1 MRVLVVG
8 AGALG
13 GLVGAMLTRAGEDVT
28 LLETNAARAQ
38 QLNTDGLQIVRSGG
52 GESSTVPLRVV
63 TSVEGLEPFDLIF
76 IAVKTYQTEA
86 AVKACLPA
94 TRPDTRFLSMQ
105 NGVGSAELVAGMV
118 GPERVLC
125 GITYHSMQHAG
136 PGRIQVRVGIKPIQI
151 APFDGVV
158 TPAVEAIGA
167 MFRAAGLDTEVVEN
181 IDHAVWQKLLHNAS
195 INPVSAITGLTCR
208 EILGDEDLLAFIRDL
223 AAEIIAVLRARG
235 VPIVDEEDPFRPLLG
250 SLAAL
255 GNNRPTMWQDLARG
269 VRTEIDA
276 LNGAVVKEGARLG
289 LRAPHNAALVRLV
302 HSRERQ
308 KFLNRQ
314 EISRALGL
322 DAPSVS
328 KRAAAGGR
336 GTSGSAGSEPWD
348 RQDIPALESTG
359 MLREIIRAYYRD
371 VAAASADPD
380 RFVAVTSCL
389 APVEIVR
396 ALGIVPWFPE
406 NRAARIGARHESV
419 RYMASASAE
428 GFSPF
433 SSSAMRTDIGA
444 LLSEG
449 ALVATEGM
457 WGTPR
462 CDVAVYSTNS
472 GQELPHWFEFY
483 GAHFGVPV
491 VGLCQPPAVDRMGS
505 FEVHGA
511 AEQLLRLVEQV
522 ERATGLTL
530 FMNRLSETVAHTME
544 AARLWGDV
552 LELASTV
559 PAPLTFGDMLTHMTP
574 MVLLR
579 GTPEATA
586 YYRLLKQEVEDRVAS
601 GIAAVQGE
609 RHRFYWDGP
618 PVWSALRPITRIF
631 ADHGVSIVAATD
643 CETFTLPGLDALD
656 PIESVART
664 YAGVF
669 GNRSQRYQTDFL
681 ASSIERFGVD
691 AAVFHDSRTTPEG
704 SHVRYGLAVR
714 TERQTGVP
722 ALVIESDSHDDRLF
736 SADRMEQQLAEFLER
751 HELRAGRHGVREP
764 ALASGRQSWP

>member
-1 MRVLVVG
+1 MKVLVVG

-28 LLETNAARAQ
+28 LLEVNVARAH
-38 QLNTDGLQIVRSGG
+38 QLSMDGLQIARSGG
-52 GESSTVPLRVV
+52 GESITVPLRVV
-63 TSVEGLEPFDLIF
+63 TSVDGLEPFDLVF
-76 IAVKTYQTEA
+76 IAVKTYQTEDAVRA
-86 AVKACLPA
+86 ALPA
-94 TRPDTRFLSMQ
+94 ARADTLFLSMQ
-105 NGVGSAELVAGMV
+105 NGVGNAELVAGLV

-125 GITYHSMQHAG
+125 GITYHSVQHVG
-136 PGRIQVRVGIKPIQI
+136 PGRLQFRAGIKPIQI
-151 APFDGVV
+151 APIGGGV
-158 TPAVEAIGA
+158 TPAIDAIGQ
-167 MFRAAGLDTEVVEN
+167 MFRAAGLDTTVVAN

-223 AAEIIAVLRARG
+223 CAEIVAVMRARG

-276 LNGAVVKEGARLG
+276 LNGAVVTEAKRLG
-289 LRAPHNAALVRLV
+289 LRAPHNAALVRFV

-314 EISRALGL
+314 NVSRALGL
-322 DAPSVS
+322 DAASVS
-328 KRAAAGGR
+328 KRAAAGSR
-336 GTSGSAGSEPWD
+336 GTPGSTGSESWN
-348 RQDIPALESTG
+348 RQDVPALESRRR
-359 MLREIIRAYYRD
+359 LREIIQAYHRD
-371 VAAASADPD
+371 LAAASDDPD
-380 RFVAVTSCL
+380 RLVAATSCL

-396 ALGIVPWFPE
+396 ALGMVPWFPE
-406 NRAARIGARHESV
+406 NRAARIGARHEAA
-419 RYMASASAE
+419 RYMARAAAE

-444 LLSEG
+444 LLSDG
-449 ALVATEGM
+449 PLAATDGM
-457 WGTPR
+457 RGTPR
-462 CDVAVYSTNS
+462 CDVAVYSTNT
-472 GQELPHWFEFY
+472 GQELPHWFEVY

-491 VGLCQPPAVDRMGS
+491 AGLCQPPAVDKMGS
-505 FEVHGA
+505 FEAYGA
-511 AEQLLRLVEQV
+511 AEQLLRLVEQI

-530 FMNRLSETVAHTME
+530 CMDSLSETVAHTVE

-552 LELASTV
+552 LELASAA

-579 GTPEATA
+579 GTPEAAA
-586 YYRLLKQEVEDRVAS
+586 YYRLLKHEVEDRVAN
-601 GIAAVQGE
+601 GIAAVPGE
-609 RHRFYWDGP
+609 RHRFYWNGP
-618 PVWSALRPITRIF
+618 PVWSALRPVTRIF

-669 GNRSQRYQTDFL
+669 GNRSQRYQSDFL
-681 ASSIERFGVD
+681 ASRFERFGVD

-714 TERQTGVP
+714 TEQQTGVP
-722 ALVIESDSHDDRLF
+722 ALVIEADSHDDRLF
-736 SADRMEQQLAEFLER
+736 SADRMGQQLAEFLER
-751 HELRAGRHGVREP
+751 HELRPVRLAAREP
-764 ALASGRQSWP
+764 MIARRS